1 MTVPLLGNTAQF
13 ILPAYA
19 VVLALAIIVALY
31 LARQLRRRR
40 AELATLRADLADIK
54 NEQDVLRLVTESA
67 NDGLLLQ
74 ELDATI
80 IWANPAYC
88 ETMGWSL
95 DEIIGRK
102 PQEFVFPEHLKPC
115 VEEIA
120 AFRYRPDSV
129 DFAGLQRR
137 LNVRK
142 NGEEFWHEFH
152 VAFVEPQDGDSKVV
166 LVSRDITQ
174 TVQREQEL
182 EEIRRVLEHHARH
195 DGLTG
200 LPNRA
205 FFLQRLAEHLA
216 RERPSLGVLQLDL
229 NKFKAINDSR
239 GHEAGDRIL
248 QHVAQAIK
256 AVLRP
261 HDFAC
266 RLGGDEFSV
275 AVLGIHEFAALSDIA
290 DRLAAEI
297 ARPIDWRGE
306 RLAISASIGISA
318 STSAET
324 SPETLLRH
332 ADFALYEAKNQDRPR
347 IACYD
352 ADLHMRQEA
361 EQALVAEFD
370 EAIDNGGLTFAF
382 QPIVDGQT
390 GRCAGFETL
399 ARWTAAD
406 GTPVSPPRFLEFAQ
420 RLRRKH
426 EIDLAAM
433 RAALAMAA
441 NAGERGTVLRAAFNA
456 STETL
461 IRPDFVAELE
471 WETDRLNLDRATV
484 VVEVL
489 ETTFFGQETSNNSAA
504 RTISALRKAGF
515 NVMLDDFGV
524 GYAGLS
530 HLDKLDISG
539 LKIDRS
545 LTVSATELRSSSL
558 IVQSLVALAKDLS
571 LTALAEGVE
580 TEAQARHF
588 AELGCDF
595 MQGYAFGRPMPAE
608 EFLSHV
614 ARDRGQDRGRS
625 SVA

>member
-1 MTVPLLGNTAQF
+1 MTVPLLGFAVQTILSTDALLTA
-13 ILPAYA
+13 LGVAA
-19 VVLALAIIVALY
+19 VLALY
-31 LARQLRRRR
+31 LAGRLWRRRT
-40 AELATLRADLADIK
+40 ELSALRADLTEIK
-54 NEQDVLRLVTESA
+54 KDHDMFRLITESA
-67 NDGLLLQ
+67 NDGLVLQ

-80 IWANPAYC
+80 LWANPAYC
-88 ETMGWSL
+88 KIMGWSL
-95 DEIIGRK
+95 DEIAGRK
-102 PQEFVFPEHLKPC
+102 PQEFVFPEHLKPPAD
-115 VEEIA
+115 VIA
-120 AFRYRPDSV
+120 AFRYQPDN
-129 DFAGLQRR
+129 FTGLERR

-152 VAFVEPQDGDSKVV
+152 VARVETQDGDAKAV
-166 LVSRDITQ
+166 LVSRDVTRS
-174 TVQREQEL
+174 VQREQEL
-182 EEIRRVLEHHARH
+182 EEIRRVLEHHATH

-200 LPNRA
+200 LPNRT
-205 FFLQRLAEHLA
+205 FFLQRVGEHLA
-216 RERPSLGVLQLDL
+216 TERPSLGVLQLDL
-229 NKFKAINDSR
+229 NKFKAINDTR

-261 HDFAC
+261 QDIAC

-275 AVLGIHEFAALSDIA
+275 AILGIHDFTTLSDIA

-297 ARPIDWRGE
+297 AKPFDWRGE
-306 RLAISASIGISA
+306 RLATTTSIGISA
-318 STSAET
+318 STSAEH
-324 SPETLLRH
+324 SAETLLRH
-332 ADFALYEAKNQDRPR
+332 ADFALYEAKSKDRPR

-352 ADLHMRQEA
+352 ADLHRRQEA
-361 EQALVAEFD
+361 EQALVVEF
-370 EAIDNGGLTFAF
+370 EAAIDAGELTFAY
-382 QPIVDGQT
+382 QPIVDAQT
-390 GRCAGFETL
+390 ERCAGFETL
-399 ARWTAAD
+399 SRWTAAD
-406 GTPVSPPRFLEFAQ
+406 GTPVPPPRFLDFAQ

-441 NAGERGTVLRAAFNA
+441 KARDSGLILRAAFNA

-471 WETDRLNLDRATV
+471 WETDRLNLDRATI

-489 ETTFFGQETSNNSAA
+489 ETTFFGQQTSKNGAA

-530 HLDKLDISG
+530 HLDQLDISG

-545 LTVSATELRSSSL
+545 LSVSATELSSSNL
-558 IVQSLVALAKDLS
+558 IAQSLVALAKDLN
-571 LTALAEGVE
+571 LIALAEGVE
-580 TEAQARHF
+580 TKAQARHF
-588 AELGCDF
+588 ADLGCHY

-608 EFLSHV
+608 EFLTHID
-614 ARDRGQDRGRS
+614 RDRDQGLFRS
-625 SVA
+625 TVA